1 MNTEEMF
8 VQASRR
14 KLRFPSSQ
22 GYISVEDLWDLPLT
36 STKTN
41 QANLDAIA
49 MKLDKEIKDTG
60 VTRSFVTESTN
71 ANEEL
76 EIQFGIVIHIIN
88 IRKAEN
94 AAKILA
100 AKNRES
106 KEKIRE
112 ILAKKKDES
121 LSSKSEAELEE
132 ILASMG

>member
-1 MNTEEMF
+1 MF

-36 STKTN
+36 STKSN

-94 AAKILA
+94 SAKILA
-100 AKNRES
+100 AKNKES

>member
-49 MKLDKEIKDTG
+49 MKLDKEIKESG
-60 VTRSFVTESTN
+60 VTRSFVTESAN